1 MKKLLT
7 ILLSSSLIAGAVIA
21 QSLDF
26 TTGFSIDP
34 NYDTMGSTVSGSGI
48 TFSGLDNQVIS
59 GVWGS
64 AQDLSAWSSATEFHV
79 LGSISTAPTSLYS
92 VALYDSS
99 FNSLTLSGGEWG
111 KIDATTSSVDLTVAS
126 NSFAWND
133 IVAIDFNTGG
143 AGSAVAGTLT
153 SITVVPEPSTAAL
166 LAGMLALGS
175 VMLRR
180 RAA

>member
-7 ILLSSSLIAGAVIA
+7 ILLSSSLIAGAATA

-26 TTGFSIDP
+26 TTGFSIDTAF
-34 NYDTMGSTVSGSGI
+34 DTMGSTVSGSGI

-92 VALYDSS
+92 VALYDSA

-133 IVAIDFNTGG
+133 IIAIDFNTGG

-153 SITVVPEPSTAAL
+153 SIVVPEPSSAAL